1 MGGLGTLR
9 LMSFQR
15 LVSALKVYGGG
26 AVAAVIITL
35 LARSVRWKDVDLAG
49 ARVRDVKG
57 PPGLFLF
64 WHGRILM
71 SPRVYWK
78 FRGKRRHPPYM
89 LISQH
94 GDGRLIAFAV
104 RLMGIFSVAG
114 SSTRGGMKALLEML
128 RLVEVGHDM
137 GFTPDGPRGPRYEC
151 KEGVALV
158 AQKSGL
164 PIYPLAF
171 STERHWQLR
180 SWDGMIIPKPFSRGV
195 AIIGEPIT
203 ISQDEDREVARK
215 RIQDALHEVTQQ
227 ADHYWTADKNI

>member
-1 MGGLGTLR
+1 MYL
-9 LMSFQR
+9 
-15 LVSALKVYGGG
+15 GG
-26 AVAAVIITL
+26 AAAALVIAL
-35 LARSVRWKDVDLAG
+35 LARSVRWKDINLAQHDL
-49 ARVRDVKG
+49 DKTDDT
-57 PPGLFLF
+57 PGLFLF

-71 SPRVYWK
+71 SPRVYWT
-78 FRGKRRHPPYM
+78 FRGKRRQPPYM

-114 SSTRGGMKALLEML
+114 SSSRGGMRALLEML
-128 RLVEVGHDM
+128 RLVEAGHDM

-164 PIYPLAF
+164 PVFPLAY
-171 STERHWQLR
+171 STERYWQLR

-195 AIIGEPIT
+195 AIVGSPILIGE
-203 ISQDEDREVARK
+203 QENREVARK
-215 RIQDALHEVTQQ
+215 RIQDALHEVTHQ
-227 ADHYWTADKNI
+227 ADHYWSAHKDI